1 MPSGGA
7 ARTVDGDGRRLHPL
21 TLVFAAFG
29 IARGM
34 IWPALAGGFGFG
46 EGWLA
51 RTVTLRTLSGAGQR
65 QKYEVS
71 YSYNAQG
78 AMDTTKYRVNGGSW
92 VVSRQVWS
100 AAIGQLT
107 RVRAT

>member
-1 MPSGGA
+1 MRSDS
-7 ARTVDGDGRRLHPL
+7 RNTKRDGRRRLFVKNAASADSLHYD
-21 TLVFAAFG
+21 
-29 IARGM
+29 
-34 IWPALAGGFGFG
+34 G
-46 EGWLA
+46 EGRLA
-51 RTVTLRTLSGAGQR
+51 RTVTLRTLSGVGQR

-78 AMDTTKYRVNGGSW
+78 AMDTTKYRVNGGAW

-100 AAIGQLT
+100 AATGQLT